1 MVETG
6 SDLGRVGVVS
16 ASEAGLAE
24 IAHLLHREH
33 VALSHRIYAGRKET
47 ALLDGLRTCQD
58 DAETEIILLLSPPL
72 PPEGTRRLLDQV
84 RRSEKPTVACLLGT
98 DPRLLWRAGAIP
110 AARLDEA
117 ALRAIAWVRG
127 WDQALI
133 SSQLEDLDEQME
145 TLAQDVHLRLDPARR
160 RLQGLFTSEIFYR
173 EAQTVLAGVAGP
185 PARMTLSLHHAPA
198 ERADRLRAAGAAQ
211 DTGILL
217 LDVVLG
223 REPVANL
230 VAVLP
235 PPARDN
241 RAIIAYVSG
250 SDATQRA
257 AQEEV
262 LRRAGVLIAPS
273 SAAAAH
279 LAGQLAIR
287 GVG

>member
-6 SDLGRVGVVS
+6 SNLGRVGVVS

-24 IAHLLHREH
+24 IAHLLHQEH
-33 VALSHRIYAGRKET
+33 VTLSHRIYTGRKRA
-47 ALLDGLRTCQD
+47 ALLNSLRTCQD
-58 DAETEIILLLSPPL
+58 DTETEIILLLSPSL

-98 DPRLLWRAGAIP
+98 DPRLLWRSGAIP

-160 RLQGLFTSEIFYR
+160 RLRGLFTSEIFYR
-173 EAQTVLAGVAGP
+173 EAQTVLAGLAVP
-185 PARMTLSLHHAPA
+185 PARMTLSMHRAPA
-198 ERADRLRAAGAAQ
+198 ERADRLRAAGAKR

-223 REPVANL
+223 REPVVDLAAAL
-230 VAVLP
+230 

-250 SDATQRA
+250 SDAAQRA